1 MTERSSDA
9 TDVVKATSVASA
21 GTTYRVQHTGSE
33 PLSTTVAI
41 AISDC
46 IGVDSTEFQL
56 YNYVDPDSL
65 DALFDPLRDATDGR
79 RGWVE
84 LHVLGY
90 DVSIYST
97 GEIEIRPQE
106 PTIPDTPT

>member
-1 MTERSSDA
+1 MTERACD
-9 TDVVKATSVASA
+9 TTVASTTSA
-21 GTTYRVQHTGSE
+21 AATGSTYRVQHTGSG
-33 PLSTTVAI
+33 PLSTTVAV

-46 IGVDSTEFQL
+46 IGVDSMEFQL

-65 DALFDPLRDATDGR
+65 DALFDPLRSATDGR

-90 DVSIYST
+90 NVLIYSS
-97 GEIEIRPQE
+97 GEIEISTQE
-106 PTIPDTPT
+106 PTIRDTST

>member
-1 MTERSSDA
+1 MTERTNEA
-9 TDVVKATSVASA
+9 TVASTTSVTSA

-41 AISDC
+41 AISDG

-65 DALFDPLRDATDGR
+65 DTLFDPLRDAADGR

-90 DVSIYST
+90 NVSIYST
-97 GEIEIRPQE
+97 GEIEISTQE
-106 PTIPDTPT
+106 PTIPDTST

>member
-1 MTERSSDA
+1 MTERTCDA
-9 TDVVKATSVASA
+9 TVTSTTPITSA
-21 GTTYRVQHTGSE
+21 GSTYRVQHTGSG

-46 IGVDSTEFQL
+46 IGVDSMEFQL
-56 YNYVDPDSL
+56 YDYVDPDSL

-90 DVSIYST
+90 DVSIHST
-97 GEIEIRPQE
+97 GEIEIRTQE
-106 PTIPDTPT
+106 PTIPDTSR